1 MFRGEER
8 VFMKRLMFLTAL
20 ILAVISVNSTF
31 AAIHY
36 WSGQAS
42 DDWSNLSNWTEQT
55 GGTPNPPNPAVSLPG
70 SADEACI
77 DFSQLVATY
86 VPPFNLVIDSSDY
99 IEIERLTVRKFGRV
113 SMTGGDLYMMG
124 ASGRWRVGWRG
135 GDDSYMSV
143 TGGTITTKY
152 TLQMSDNQ
160 GTAGASKSRL
170 DFANATAS
178 IGREIIMG
186 DTTNPTSTIVFNFY
200 SGSLTTGTDATLIS
214 SSNIKNGTLNMFDG
228 SIILEG
234 TLTVGAANTEGR
246 INLSG
251 GIISGATGLVLGGSA
266 SGAANID
273 ITGGKLI
280 FNGDFRTAI
289 DGYVQSGRILGYGV
303 QGGFEVGTPDPP
315 GNLRW
320 YYDGEFTSL
329 WAVPEP
335 ATLTLLGLG
344 ALMMIRKK
352 R

>member
-1 MFRGEER
+1 M
-8 VFMKRLMFLTAL
+8 FMKRLIFLTAL
-20 ILAVISVNSTF
+20 ILVVISVNSTY
-31 AAIHY
+31 AALHY
-36 WSGQAS
+36 WTGQAS
-42 DDWSNLSNWTEQT
+42 DDWSDLNNWTRQT
-55 GGTPNPPNPAVSLPG
+55 TTTPLPPAVSITLPG
-70 SADEACI
+70 SADEAVI
-77 DFSQLVATY
+77 DFSQVVATY
-86 VPPFNLVIDSSDY
+86 DSPYNLVIDSSDY
-99 IEIERLTVRKFGRV
+99 IEVERLTVRKFGSV

-135 GDDSYMSV
+135 GDDSYMNVS
-143 TGGTITTKY
+143 GGTITTKY

-186 DTTNPTSTIVFNFY
+186 DTTNPTSTIVFNLY
-200 SGSLTTGTDATLIS
+200 SGSFTTGTDTTLVS

-228 SIILEG
+228 SLILEG

-246 INLSG
+246 INLAG
-251 GIISGATGLVLGGSA
+251 GTISGATALVLGGSA

-280 FNGDFRTAI
+280 FNGDLRTAI
-289 DGYVQSGRILGYGV
+289 DGYVLSGRILGYGV

>member
-1 MFRGEER
+1 M
-8 VFMKRLMFLTAL
+8 FMKRLIFLTAL
-20 ILAVISVNSTF
+20 ILVVISVNSTY
-31 AAIHY
+31 AVLHY
-36 WSGQAS
+36 WTGQAS
-42 DDWSNLSNWTEQT
+42 DDWSDLNNWTRQT
-55 GGTPNPPNPAVSLPG
+55 TTTPLPPAASATLPSSL
-70 SADEACI
+70 DEACI
-77 DFSQLVATY
+77 DFSQVVATY
-86 VPPFNLVIDSSDY
+86 DSPYNLVIDSSDY
-99 IEIERLTVRKFGRV
+99 IEIERLTVRKFGSV

-135 GDDSYMSV
+135 GDDSYMNV

-228 SIILEG
+228 SLILEG

-251 GIISGATGLVLGGSA
+251 GTISGATNLVLNGSA

-280 FNGDFRTAI
+280 FNGDLRTAI
-289 DGYVQSGRILGYGV
+289 DGYVTSGRILGYGV

-335 ATLTLLGLG
+335 ATLTLFGLG